1 MFLARTRLAGVLV
14 IAALLPACSTSTRTP
29 KQAARVTVTR
39 PKKQVIAVPRQY
51 PCQIQSHH
59 RIDVRTP
66 IKGYL
71 TAINVKEGQAVK
83 ARDLLFEINS
93 THDKDGSQVA
103 GYDLGQIKAP
113 FDGVIG
119 SIAFSRGSAVQKGAT
134 LTTLSDNSRMRI
146 NFAVAE
152 SQYHEYQRAHLNQ
165 HPEDVKVEL
174 VVNGNTFNE
183 AGKFDL
189 ASMNLIPQHG
199 QYTLRADF
207 TNPGGILRHGQAG
220 LLTVSLTLHDAIV
233 IPQQATIADHDE
245 HYVYVVDQA
254 HVAHRRKVQIRDETD
269 GLFVIQNGV
278 GVDDVIVLDGVG
290 KVHDGEPVQYDPVAR
305 TSD

>member
-1 MFLARTRLAGVLV
+1 MV
-14 IAALLPACSTSTRTP
+14 IATLLPACSTSPRAP
-29 KQAARVTVTR
+29 KQAAHVTVTK
-39 PKKQVIAVPRQY
+39 PKQQVISVPRQY
-51 PCQIQSHH
+51 PCQIRSHH
-59 RIDVRTP
+59 HIDVRTP

-83 ARDLLFEINS
+83 SRDLLFEINS
-93 THDKDGSQVA
+93 THDKEGPQVA
-103 GYDLGQIKAP
+103 SDDPGQIKAP

-119 SIAFSRGSAVQKGAT
+119 SIAFSQGSAVQKGAT

-146 NFAVAE
+146 NFAVSE
-152 SQYHEYQRAHLNQ
+152 YQYREYQRARLNQ
-165 HPEDVKVEL
+165 HPEDVKIEL
-174 VVNGNTFNE
+174 VVNGNTFSE

-189 ASMNLIPQHG
+189 ASMNLNPEHG

-207 TNPGGILRHGQAG
+207 TNPDGLLRHGQAG

-254 HVAHRRKVQIRDETD
+254 HVAHRRMVEIRDEVD
-269 GLFVIQNGV
+269 GLFVIQSGV
-278 GVDDVIVLDGVG
+278 GVDDTIILDGIRQI
-290 KVHDGEPVQYDPVAR
+290 KDGDKVQYDAPASGG